1 MAKSTPPNQT
11 ENRLLDRLPDESKR
25 LLPSWETIPLP
36 QGYVLSKQ
44 DGPMSHV
51 YFPTGGVCSVVS
63 ISERGKI
70 IETATV
76 GNEGMIGL
84 PVLLGLDF
92 SPITAISQ
100 VAGEAL
106 RMPAASFLEA
116 MRPGGALD
124 RLLRRYIAFVLRYLQ
139 QTIACNALHSV
150 EERMC
155 RWLLMTHD
163 RVGQEEFI
171 LTQEF
176 LAEMLGVR
184 RQSVTVV
191 AGTLQRAGLIAYRRG
206 AMRIIDREGL
216 EAASCECYEIAKT
229 YYERIMG

>member
-1 MAKSTPPNQT
+1 
-11 ENRLLDRLPDESKR
+11 
-25 LLPSWETIPLP
+25 
-36 QGYVLSKQ
+36 
-44 DGPMSHV
+44 MSHV

-150 EERMC
+150 EGF
-155 RWLLMTHD
+155 
-163 RVGQEEFI
+163 VGSDHFGEAQ
-171 LTQEF
+171 
-176 LAEMLGVR
+176 A
-184 RQSVTVV
+184 
-191 AGTLQRAGLIAYRRG
+191 AGDGE
-206 AMRIIDREGL
+206 IDR
-216 EAASCECYEIAKT
+216 IN
-229 YYERIMG
+229 R